1 MWKQQKGISSKS
13 KGTITI
19 TPNVFQK
26 LYDPIKA
33 NLSYCHTLT
42 MSILF
47 LT

>member
-1 MWKQQKGISSKS
+1 VETAKGDIFKIERHY
-13 KGTITI
+13 GI

-26 LYDPIKA
+26 LYDQIKA